1 MSIQSNTINI
11 TKKDKKSMNEDLQ
24 KWLTEEA
31 KEELSKKI
39 KTKLKDKKP
48 KGMCRICGRKTAKA
62 VCIKCG
68 KSICNACFFHI
79 VGLCEKCISKD
90 TVEEW
95 KTRKT
100 DWERVLGVDW
110 VE

>member
-1 MSIQSNTINI
+1 MTTQSKTSLI
-11 TKKDKKSMNEDLQ
+11 TKKEKKSMNEDLQ

-31 KEELSKKI
+31 KEEISKKI

-48 KGMCRICGRKTAKA
+48 KGMCRICGKKTAKA

-68 KSICNACFFHI
+68 KSVCNSCFFHI
-79 VGLCEKCISKD
+79 VGLCEKCISKE